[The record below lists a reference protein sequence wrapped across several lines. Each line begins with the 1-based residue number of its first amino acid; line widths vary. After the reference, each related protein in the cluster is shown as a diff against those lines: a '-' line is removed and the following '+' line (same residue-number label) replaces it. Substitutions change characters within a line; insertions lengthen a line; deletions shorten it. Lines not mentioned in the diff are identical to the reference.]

1 MKAYKR
7 IFFACAILAIS
18 NAQAQTVDSAGVA
31 SITAPSAKA
40 GMSLKEAIN
49 YALQNNP
56 ELKKSKFDVSISRE
70 TVKQTVA
77 IGLPQV
83 TASGGYQHYNRIPG
97 NWIKNFAPTPGAPEY
112 IFLQFQQQV
121 NSTGTIGVNQL
132 IFDGSYLVGLKATKQ
147 FVDMSKFL
155 EAKTEY
161 DVQVNVSKAYLM
173 VASTRMNI
181 GLLENNIAVLE
192 KSTTDVKALFEEGF
206 SEELDYQRLQL
217 SLNNLK
223 VQKQKL
229 ENTVDMLLNV
239 LKLQMGMDLTENLEL
254 SDDIES
260 IDAYIRMSDIANTS
274 SWTPS
279 LRPEFQ
285 ILNQAITLGKLDKK
299 RYQMGYLPKLVGFYQ
314 HQQMTMRPEFN
325 FFESNL
331 TPNNNWVPSD
341 LFGLQIQWTLFDGLN
356 AQSKIRE
363 VQYKIDKAEVDLKSF
378 ENASSM
384 EWKNAQ
390 NTYNVQLQ
398 QAALQKEN
406 MDLAQDIYNKTQIK
420 FQEGVGSTLE
430 MAQAESELKNSQI
443 NYLNAVYDLVLAKI
457 EYHKAIGKPLN

>member
-121 NSTGTIGVNQL
+121 NSSGTIGVNQL

-192 KSTTDVKALFEEGF
+192 KSTADVKALFEEGF

-260 IDAYIRMSDIANTS
+260 IDAYIRMSDVANTS

-285 ILNQAITLGKLDKK
+285 VLNQVITLGKLDKK

-378 ENASSM
+378 ENAASM

-390 NTYNVQLQ
+390 STYNVQLQ

-406 MDLAQDIYNKTQIK
+406 MDLAQDIYHKTQIK

>member
-161 DVQVNVSKAYLM
+161 DVQLNVSKAYLM

-192 KSTTDVKALFEEGF
+192 KSTADVKALFEEGF

-378 ENASSM
+378 ENAASM

>member
-7 IFFACAILAIS
+7 IIFACAILAIS
-18 NAQAQTVDSAGVA
+18 NAQAQTIDSAGVA

-132 IFDGSYLVGLKATKQ
+132 LFDGSYLVGLKATKQ

-192 KSTTDVKALFEEGF
+192 KSTADVKALFEEGF

-285 ILNQAITLGKLDKK
+285 VLNQAITLGKLDKK

-341 LFGLQIQWTLFDGLN
+341 LFGLQIQWTLFDGLS

-378 ENASSM
+378 ENAASM

>member
-7 IFFACAILAIS
+7 IIFACAILAIS
-18 NAQAQTVDSAGVA
+18 NAQAQTIDSAGVA

-56 ELKKSKFDVSISRE
+56 ELKKSKFDVSISSE

-132 IFDGSYLVGLKATKQ
+132 LFDGSYLVGLKATKQ

-192 KSTTDVKALFEEGF
+192 KSTADVKALFEEGF

-274 SWTPS
+274 SWNPS

-285 ILNQAITLGKLDKK
+285 VLNQAITLGKLDKK

-356 AQSKIRE
+356 AHSKIRE

-378 ENASSM
+378 ENAASM

-390 NTYNVQLQ
+390 NTYKLQLQ

-406 MDLAQDIYNKTQIK
+406 MDLAQDIYDKTQIK

>member
-1 MKAYKR
+1 MNVYKR
-7 IFFACAILAIS
+7 ILFACALLAVVTS
-18 NAQAQTVDSAGVA
+18 QAQALEKSEPVS
-31 SITAPSAKA
+31 SAKS
-40 GMSLKEAIN
+40 MSLKEAIN
-49 YALQNNP
+49 YALQHNP
-56 ELKKSKFDVSISRE
+56 ELKKSQFDVSISRE

-83 TASGGYQHYNRIPG
+83 SITGGYQHYNRIPG

-112 IFLQFQQQV
+112 IFLQFQQQI
-121 NSTGTIGVNQL
+121 NSSGTLGINQL

-155 EAKTEY
+155 EAKTAY
-161 DVQVNVSKAYLM
+161 DVQINVSKAYLM
-173 VASTRMNI
+173 VASTRMSI
-181 GLLENNIAVLE
+181 QLIDNNIAVLE
-192 KSTTDVKALFEEGF
+192 KSASDVKALFEEGF
-206 SEELDYQRLQL
+206 SEELDYKRLQL
-217 SLNNLK
+217 SLNNLN

-229 ENTVDMLLNV
+229 AGTVDLLMN
-239 LKLQMGMDLTENLEL
+239 LLRLQMGMDLGEALTL

-260 IDAYIRMSDIANTS
+260 IDTYIRSAEGNATPTWSAN
-274 SWTPS
+274 

-285 ILNQAITLGKLDKK
+285 VLNQAIVLGKLDKK
-299 RYQMGYLPKLVGFYQ
+299 RYQMGFLPRLVGFYQ

-325 FFESNL
+325 FFQSNL

-356 AQSKIRE
+356 SQSKIRE
-363 VQYKIDKAEVDLKSF
+363 VQYKINKAETDLQAF
-378 ENASSM
+378 ENAAGM

-390 NTYNVQLQ
+390 NMVMLQLQ

-406 MDLAQDIYNKTQIK
+406 MNLAQDIYQKTQIK

-430 MAQAESELKNSQI
+430 MTQAESELKNAQI
-443 NYLNAVYDLVLAKI
+443 NYLNAVYDLVMAKI
-457 EYHKAIGKPLN
+457 DYNKATGKPLN

>member
-121 NSTGTIGVNQL
+121 NSSGTVGVNQL

-192 KSTTDVKALFEEGF
+192 KSTADVKALFEEGF
-206 SEELDYQRLQL
+206 AEELDYQRLQL

-285 ILNQAITLGKLDKK
+285 VLNQAITLGKLDKK

-341 LFGLQIQWTLFDGLN
+341 LFGLQIQWTLFDGLS

-378 ENASSM
+378 ENAASM

-406 MDLAQDIYNKTQIK
+406 MDLAQDIYDKTQIK

>member
-18 NAQAQTVDSAGVA
+18 NAQAQTVDSTGVA
-31 SITAPSAKA
+31 SVTAPSAKA

-121 NSTGTIGVNQL
+121 NSSGTIGVNQL

-192 KSTTDVKALFEEGF
+192 KSTADVKALFEEGF
-206 SEELDYQRLQL
+206 AEELDYQRLQL

-285 ILNQAITLGKLDKK
+285 VLNQAITLGKLDKK

-341 LFGLQIQWTLFDGLN
+341 LFGLQIQWTLFDGLS

-378 ENASSM
+378 ENAASM

-406 MDLAQDIYNKTQIK
+406 MDLAQDIYDKTQIK

-457 EYHKAIGKPLN
+457 DYHKAIGKPLN

>member
-1 MKAYKR
+1 MKAHKR
-7 IFFACAILAIS
+7 IIFACAILAIS
-18 NAQAQTVDSAGVA
+18 NSQAQTVDSAGVA

-132 IFDGSYLVGLKATKQ
+132 LFDGSYLVGLKATKQ

-192 KSTTDVKALFEEGF
+192 KSTADVKALFEEGF

-285 ILNQAITLGKLDKK
+285 VLNQAITLGKLDKK

-341 LFGLQIQWTLFDGLN
+341 LFGLQIQWTLFDGLS

-378 ENASSM
+378 ENAASM

-406 MDLAQDIYNKTQIK
+406 MDLAQDIYDKTQIK

-457 EYHKAIGKPLN
+457 DYHKAIGKPLN

>member
-121 NSTGTIGVNQL
+121 NSSGTIGVNQL

-192 KSTTDVKALFEEGF
+192 KSTADVKALFEEGF

-285 ILNQAITLGKLDKK
+285 VLNQAITLGKLDKK

-341 LFGLQIQWTLFDGLN
+341 LFGLQIQWTLFDGLS

-378 ENASSM
+378 ENAASM

-390 NTYNVQLQ
+390 NTYKLQLQ

-406 MDLAQDIYNKTQIK
+406 MDLAQDIYDKTQIK

>member
-132 IFDGSYLVGLKATKQ
+132 LFDGSYLVGLKATKQ

-192 KSTTDVKALFEEGF
+192 KSTADVKALFEEGF

-274 SWTPS
+274 SWNPS

-285 ILNQAITLGKLDKK
+285 VLNQAITLGKLDKK

-378 ENASSM
+378 ENAASM

-406 MDLAQDIYNKTQIK
+406 MDLAQDIYDKTQIK

>member
-18 NAQAQTVDSAGVA
+18 NAQAQTIDSAGVA

-132 IFDGSYLVGLKATKQ
+132 LFDGSYLVGLKATKQ

-192 KSTTDVKALFEEGF
+192 KSTADVKALFEEGF

-239 LKLQMGMDLTENLEL
+239 LKLQIGMDLTENLEL

-274 SWTPS
+274 SWNPS

-285 ILNQAITLGKLDKK
+285 VLNQAITLGKLDKK

-341 LFGLQIQWTLFDGLN
+341 LFGLQIQCTLFDGLN

-378 ENASSM
+378 ENAASM

-390 NTYNVQLQ
+390 NTYKLQLQ

-406 MDLAQDIYNKTQIK
+406 MDLAQDIYDKTQIK

>member
-132 IFDGSYLVGLKATKQ
+132 LFDGSYLVGLKATKQ

-192 KSTTDVKALFEEGF
+192 KSTADVKALFEEGF

-285 ILNQAITLGKLDKK
+285 VLNQAITLGKLDKK

-378 ENASSM
+378 ENAASM

-390 NTYNVQLQ
+390 NTYKLQLQ

-406 MDLAQDIYNKTQIK
+406 MDLAQDIYDKTQIK

>member
-1 MKAYKR
+1 MKVYQS
-7 IFFACAILAIS
+7 IFFVMALI
-18 NAQAQTVDSAGVA
+18 
-31 SITAPSAKA
+31 SITEVQSQSVNSNKVELVTTPTVKS
-40 GMSLKEAIN
+40 GMSLKEVIN

-56 ELKKSKFDVSISRE
+56 ELKKSKFDVSISKE

-83 TASGGYQHYNRIPG
+83 TASGAYQYYNRIPG
-97 NWIKNFAPTPGAPEY
+97 NWIKNFAPTAGAPEY
-112 IFLQFQQQV
+112 IFLQFQQQI
-121 NSTGTIGVNQL
+121 NSTGTLGVNQL
-132 IFDGSYLVGLKATKQ
+132 LLDGSFFVGLKATKQ
-147 FVDMSKFL
+147 FVDMSKFI

-181 GLLENNIAVLE
+181 ELLESNIAVLE
-192 KSTTDVKALFEEGF
+192 KSASDVKALYEEGF
-206 SEELDYQRLQL
+206 SEELDYKRLQL

-229 ENTVDMLLNV
+229 ENTVEMLINV
-239 LKLQMGMDLTENLEL
+239 LKLQMGMDLTESLEL
-254 SDDIES
+254 SDDIQS
-260 IDAYIRMSDIANTS
+260 IDGYIRMNDISNAS
-274 SWTPS
+274 SWSPNV
-279 LRPEFQ
+279 RPEFH

-314 HQQMTMRPEFN
+314 HQQMTMRSEFN

-331 TPNNNWVPSD
+331 TPNNNWIPSD

-363 VQYKIDKAEVDLKSF
+363 VQYNIDKAEIDLKAF
-378 ENASSM
+378 ENAASM

-390 NTYNVQLQ
+390 NTYNIQLE
-398 QAALQKEN
+398 QAANQKAN
-406 MDLAQDIYNKTQIK
+406 LDLAQDIYDKTQIK

-430 MAQAESELKNSQI
+430 ITQAESELKNAQI

-457 EYHKAIGKPLN
+457 DYHKAIGKPLN

>member
-1 MKAYKR
+1 M
-7 IFFACAILAIS
+7 
-18 NAQAQTVDSAGVA
+18 
-31 SITAPSAKA
+31 
-40 GMSLKEAIN
+40 
-49 YALQNNP
+49 
-56 ELKKSKFDVSISRE
+56 
-70 TVKQTVA
+70 
-77 IGLPQV
+77 
-83 TASGGYQHYNRIPG
+83 
-97 NWIKNFAPTPGAPEY
+97 
-112 IFLQFQQQV
+112 
-121 NSTGTIGVNQL
+121 
-132 IFDGSYLVGLKATKQ
+132 
-147 FVDMSKFL
+147 
-155 EAKTEY
+155 
-161 DVQVNVSKAYLM
+161 
-173 VASTRMNI
+173 
-181 GLLENNIAVLE
+181 
-192 KSTTDVKALFEEGF
+192 
-206 SEELDYQRLQL
+206 DYQRLQL

-285 ILNQAITLGKLDKK
+285 VLNQAITLGKLDKK

-341 LFGLQIQWTLFDGLN
+341 LFGLQIQWTLFDGLS

-378 ENASSM
+378 ENAASM

-390 NTYNVQLQ
+390 NTYKLKLQ

-406 MDLAQDIYNKTQIK
+406 MDLAQDIYDKTQIK

>member
-7 IFFACAILAIS
+7 IIFACAILAIS
-18 NAQAQTVDSAGVA
+18 NAQAQTIDSAGVA

-132 IFDGSYLVGLKATKQ
+132 LFDGSYLVGLKATKQ

-192 KSTTDVKALFEEGF
+192 KSTADVKALFEEGF

-239 LKLQMGMDLTENLEL
+239 LKLQMGMDLNESLEL

-260 IDAYIRMSDIANTS
+260 IDAYIRMSDVANTS

-285 ILNQAITLGKLDKK
+285 VLNQAITLGKLDKK

-331 TPNNNWVPSD
+331 T
-341 LFGLQIQWTLFDGLN
+341 QIITGYP
-356 AQSKIRE
+356 R
-363 VQYKIDKAEVDLKSF
+363 
-378 ENASSM
+378 
-384 EWKNAQ
+384 
-390 NTYNVQLQ
+390 
-398 QAALQKEN
+398 
-406 MDLAQDIYNKTQIK
+406 IYLDCK
-420 FQEGVGSTLE
+420 FSGP
-430 MAQAESELKNSQI
+430 
-443 NYLNAVYDLVLAKI
+443 YLTD
-457 EYHKAIGKPLN
+457 

>member
-7 IFFACAILAIS
+7 IIFACAILAIS
-18 NAQAQTVDSAGVA
+18 NAQAQTIDSAGVA
-31 SITAPSAKA
+31 SITAPSAKT
-40 GMSLKEAIN
+40 GMSLKDAIN

-132 IFDGSYLVGLKATKQ
+132 LFDGSYLVGLKATKQ

-192 KSTTDVKALFEEGF
+192 KSTADVKALFEEGF

-274 SWTPS
+274 SWNPS

-285 ILNQAITLGKLDKK
+285 VLNQAITLGKLDKK

-378 ENASSM
+378 ENAASM

-390 NTYNVQLQ
+390 NTYKLQLQ

-406 MDLAQDIYNKTQIK
+406 MDLAQDIYDKTQIK

>member
-1 MKAYKR
+1 MKVYKR
-7 IFFACAILAIS
+7 ILIACAFWASTNVHSQSLDSSKVVAITG
-18 NAQAQTVDSAGVA
+18 QTVKV
-31 SITAPSAKA
+31 

-56 ELKKSKFDVSISRE
+56 ELKKSKFDVSISKE

-83 TASGGYQHYNRIPG
+83 TASGGYQHYTRIPG

-112 IFLQFQQQV
+112 IFLQFQQQI
-121 NSTGTIGVNQL
+121 NSSATLGVNQL

-147 FVDMSKFL
+147 FVDMSRFL

-181 GLLENNIAVLE
+181 ALLESNISVLE
-192 KSTTDVKALFEEGF
+192 KSTSDVKALFEEGF
-206 SEELDYQRLQL
+206 SEELDYKRLQL

-229 ENTVDMLLNV
+229 ENTVDMLMNV
-239 LKLQMGMDLTENLEL
+239 LKLQMGMDLTETLEL

-260 IDAYIRMSDIANTS
+260 IDSYIRMSDIANSS
-274 SWTPS
+274 SWSPS

-285 ILNQAITLGKLDKK
+285 VLNQAITLGKLDKK
-299 RYQMGYLPKLVGFYQ
+299 RYQMGFLPKLVGFYQ

-331 TPNNNWVPSD
+331 TPNNNWIPSD
-341 LFGLQIQWTLFDGLN
+341 LFGLQVQWTLFDGLN

-378 ENASSM
+378 ENAASM

-430 MAQAESELKNSQI
+430 MTQAESELKNAQV

-457 EYHKAIGKPLN
+457 DYHKAIGKPLN

>member
-7 IFFACAILAIS
+7 IIFACAILAIS

-31 SITAPSAKA
+31 SITAQSAKA

-83 TASGGYQHYNRIPG
+83 TASGGYQHYTRIPG

-121 NSTGTIGVNQL
+121 NSSGTIGVNQL
-132 IFDGSYLVGLKATKQ
+132 LFDGSYLVGLKATKQ
-147 FVDMSKFL
+147 FVDMSKIL
-155 EAKTEY
+155 EAKTEF
-161 DVQVNVSKAYLM
+161 DVQVNVSKAYLI
-173 VASTRMNI
+173 VASTRLNI

-192 KSTTDVKALFEEGF
+192 KSTADVKALFEEGF

-239 LKLQMGMDLTENLEL
+239 LKLQMGMDLNESLEL

-260 IDAYIRMSDIANTS
+260 IDAYIRMSDVANTS

-285 ILNQAITLGKLDKK
+285 VLNQAITLGRLDKK

-356 AQSKIRE
+356 AQSRIRE
-363 VQYKIDKAEVDLKSF
+363 IQYKIDKAEVDLKSF
-378 ENASSM
+378 ENAASM

>member
-7 IFFACAILAIS
+7 IIFACAILAIS
-18 NAQAQTVDSAGVA
+18 NAQAQTIDSAGVA
-31 SITAPSAKA
+31 SITAPSAKG

-132 IFDGSYLVGLKATKQ
+132 LFDGSYLVGLKATKQ

-192 KSTTDVKALFEEGF
+192 KSTADVKALFEEGF

-274 SWTPS
+274 SWNPS

-285 ILNQAITLGKLDKK
+285 VLNQAITLGKLDKK

-341 LFGLQIQWTLFDGLN
+341 LFGLQIQWTLFDGLS

-378 ENASSM
+378 ENAASM

-390 NTYNVQLQ
+390 NTYKLQLQ

-406 MDLAQDIYNKTQIK
+406 MDLAQDIYDKTQIK

>member
-121 NSTGTIGVNQL
+121 NSSGTIGVNQL

-192 KSTTDVKALFEEGF
+192 KSTADVKALFEEGF

-274 SWTPS
+274 SWNPS

-285 ILNQAITLGKLDKK
+285 VLNQAITLGKLDKK

-378 ENASSM
+378 ENAASM

-390 NTYNVQLQ
+390 NTYKLQLQ

-406 MDLAQDIYNKTQIK
+406 MDLAQDIYDKTQIK

>member
-40 GMSLKEAIN
+40 GISLKEAIN

-132 IFDGSYLVGLKATKQ
+132 LFDGSYLVGLKATKQ

-192 KSTTDVKALFEEGF
+192 KSTADVKALFEEGF

-274 SWTPS
+274 SWNPS

-285 ILNQAITLGKLDKK
+285 VLNQAITLGKLDKK

-341 LFGLQIQWTLFDGLN
+341 LFGLQIQWTLFDGLS

-378 ENASSM
+378 ENAASM

-390 NTYNVQLQ
+390 NTYKLQLQ

-406 MDLAQDIYNKTQIK
+406 MDLAQDIYDKTQIK

>member
-7 IFFACAILAIS
+7 IIFACAILAIS
-18 NAQAQTVDSAGVA
+18 NAQAQTIDSAGVA

-132 IFDGSYLVGLKATKQ
+132 LFDGSYLVGLKATKQ

-192 KSTTDVKALFEEGF
+192 KSTADVKALFEEGF

-217 SLNNLK
+217 SINNLK

-229 ENTVDMLLNV
+229 ENSVDMLLNV

-274 SWTPS
+274 SWNPS

-285 ILNQAITLGKLDKK
+285 VLNQAITLGKLDKK

-378 ENASSM
+378 ENAASM

-390 NTYNVQLQ
+390 NTYKLQLQ

-406 MDLAQDIYNKTQIK
+406 MDLAQDIYDKTQIK

>member
-7 IFFACAILAIS
+7 IIFACAILAIS

-121 NSTGTIGVNQL
+121 NSSGTIGVNQL

-192 KSTTDVKALFEEGF
+192 KSTADVKALFEEGF

-239 LKLQMGMDLTENLEL
+239 LKLQIGMDLTENLEL

-274 SWTPS
+274 SWNPS

-285 ILNQAITLGKLDKK
+285 VLNQAITLGKLDKK

-378 ENASSM
+378 ENAASM

-390 NTYNVQLQ
+390 NTYKLQLQ

-406 MDLAQDIYNKTQIK
+406 MDLAQDIYDKTQIK

>member
-7 IFFACAILAIS
+7 IIFACAILAIS
-18 NAQAQTVDSAGVA
+18 NAQAQTIDSAGVA

-132 IFDGSYLVGLKATKQ
+132 LFDGSYLVGLKATKQ

-173 VASTRMNI
+173 VASTSMNI

-192 KSTTDVKALFEEGF
+192 KSTADVKALFEEGF

-285 ILNQAITLGKLDKK
+285 VLNQVITLGKLDKK

-378 ENASSM
+378 ENAASM

-390 NTYNVQLQ
+390 NTYKLQLQ

-406 MDLAQDIYNKTQIK
+406 MDLAQDIYDKTQIK

>member
-18 NAQAQTVDSAGVA
+18 NAQAQTIDSAGVA

-121 NSTGTIGVNQL
+121 NSSGTIGVNQL

-192 KSTTDVKALFEEGF
+192 KSTADVKALFEEGF

-285 ILNQAITLGKLDKK
+285 VLNQAITLGKLDKK

-378 ENASSM
+378 ENAASM

-390 NTYNVQLQ
+390 NTYKLQLQ

-406 MDLAQDIYNKTQIK
+406 MDLAQDIYDKTQIK

>member
-121 NSTGTIGVNQL
+121 NSSGTIGVNQL
-132 IFDGSYLVGLKATKQ
+132 LFDGSYLVGLKATKQ

-192 KSTTDVKALFEEGF
+192 KSTADVKALFEEGF
-206 SEELDYQRLQL
+206 AEELDYQRLQL

-285 ILNQAITLGKLDKK
+285 VLNQAITLGKLDKK

-341 LFGLQIQWTLFDGLN
+341 LFGLQIQWTLFDGLS

-378 ENASSM
+378 ENAASM

>member
-1 MKAYKR
+1 MKAYSR
-7 IFFACAILAIS
+7 ILTACAIFAVGTLQSQTADSLAPKEKT
-18 NAQAQTVDSAGVA
+18 NPAA
-31 SITAPSAKA
+31 
-40 GMSLKEAIN
+40 MSLKEAIS

-56 ELKKSKFDVSISRE
+56 ELKKSKFDVSISKE

-83 TASGGYQHYNRIPG
+83 TASGGYQHYTRIPG

-112 IFLQFQQQV
+112 IFLQFQQQI
-121 NSTGTIGVNQL
+121 NSSGTIGVNQL

-147 FVDMSKFL
+147 FVDMSRFL

-161 DVQVNVSKAYLM
+161 DVQVNVAKAYLM

-181 GLLENNIAVLE
+181 GLIDNNIKVLE
-192 KSTTDVKALFEEGF
+192 KSTADVKALFEEGF

-223 VQKQKL
+223 IQKQKL
-229 ENTVDMLLNV
+229 ESTVDMLMHV
-239 LKLQMGMDLTENLEL
+239 LKLQMGMDLTQELEL
-254 SDDIES
+254 SDDIAR
-260 IDAYIRMSDIANTS
+260 IDTYIRMEDQAAQN
-274 SWTPS
+274 SWSAS
-279 LRPEFQ
+279 LRPEYQ

-325 FFESNL
+325 FFQSNL
-331 TPNNNWVPSD
+331 TPNNNWIPSD
-341 LFGLQIQWTLFDGLN
+341 LFGLQLQWTLFDGLS

-363 VQYKIDKAEVDLKSF
+363 VQYKIDKAEVDLHAF
-378 ENASSM
+378 ENAASM

-390 NTYNVQLQ
+390 NMYNLQLQ
-398 QAALQKEN
+398 QAALQKSN
-406 MDLAQDIYNKTQIK
+406 MDLAQDIYNKTQLK

-430 MAQAESELKNSQI
+430 MTQAESELKNSQV

-457 EYHKAIGKPLN
+457 DYHKAIGKSLN

>member
-132 IFDGSYLVGLKATKQ
+132 LFDGSYFVGLKATKQ

-192 KSTTDVKALFEEGF
+192 KSTADVKALFEEGF

-285 ILNQAITLGKLDKK
+285 VLNQAITLGKLDKK

-378 ENASSM
+378 ENAASM

-390 NTYNVQLQ
+390 NTYKLQLQ

-406 MDLAQDIYNKTQIK
+406 MDLAQDIYDKTQIK

>member
-7 IFFACAILAIS
+7 IIFACAILAIS
-18 NAQAQTVDSAGVA
+18 NAQAQTIDSAGVA

-132 IFDGSYLVGLKATKQ
+132 LFDGSYLVGLKATKQ

-192 KSTTDVKALFEEGF
+192 KSTADVKALFEEGF

-274 SWTPS
+274 SWNPS

-285 ILNQAITLGKLDKK
+285 VLNQAITLGKLDKK

-378 ENASSM
+378 ENAASM

-390 NTYNVQLQ
+390 NTYKLQLQ

-406 MDLAQDIYNKTQIK
+406 MDLAQDIYDKTQIK